1 MDFRAL
7 SNAQKSVIGDI
18 LGGERVKQ
26 LIPGAEK
33 VGRAPGIGQTGIDD
47 LYKVDLPGVDYVV
60 VEYKFGSSVLKQTK
74 DGLQMSDDWLVGA
87 KTNYNRILKSVNN
100 DPMIAN
106 SIFDASDAGRIE
118 KWLVHTD
125 PFGNVTVGVLD
136 KYGKLI
142 LNPQMASKIL
152 GAL

>member
-18 LGGERVKQ
+18 LGGEQIKT

-33 VGRAPGIGQTGIDD
+33 IGRAPGIGQTGIDD

-87 KTNYNRILKSVNN
+87 NTTYDRIVESVGKFEAPKIEKAMRA
-100 DPMIAN
+100 D
-106 SIFDASDAGRIE
+106 RIE

-125 PFGNVTVGVLD
+125 PFGRVTVGILD
-136 KYGKLI
+136 KNGKFI
-142 LNPQMASKIL
+142 PQPEKLSKIL
-152 GAL
+152 GSQ